1 VLDLAKRLR
10 LTTVAEGVET
20 SGQADLLR
28 ERGCDY
34 AQGYFFSKPVAARQC
49 LKMLQELKRERPLT
63 ETLPVRAI
71 AVE

>member
-1 VLDLAKRLR
+1 
-10 LTTVAEGVET
+10 
-20 SGQADLLR
+20 LLR

-34 AQGYFFSKPVAARQC
+34 AQGYFYSKPVAARQC

-63 ETLPVRAI
+63 ETLLVRAS